1 MYSIQSKEYLT
12 KQKIIESPQSIKTHQ
27 ATKEIDVYYSNRH
40 VSNIPST
47 YPKHRHKRA
56 KNKPKTARDYN
67 AMYKR
72 ADEALKNNF
81 FADNLINTF
90 YAVLTISDKRIKS
103 VSLVREWVKD
113 YIKSFKE
120 HEVFA
125 IAMIELNEEH
135 HPHVH
140 ALITTLKRS
149 QKSLLTM
156 TDIKNHWTH
165 GSISRIYQPR
175 KTYKSQPMMYYQKYL
190 NRLLNYSIKTYS
202 RYKNYNMVFDKEK
215 ALKYKRIKSRLQHYK
230 HYLENLRNSMK
241 TRASRERINNK
252 IAVACRLFHSVV
264 NKRKRELQKQYIVK
278 DKPLYIKY
286 GKLHPLEKKL
296 PTLEELADLTKDK
309 EFQKVRR
316 NIIRNVD
323 SNTGEVLNKMSTF
336 TEKYL

>member
-1 MYSIQSKEYLT
+1 MYNIQSKEYLT
-12 KQKIIESPQSIKTHQ
+12 KQKIMESPQFIKTHQ

-56 KNKPKTARDYN
+56 KNKPKSARDYN

-125 IAMIELNEEH
+125 IAMIELDEEH

-140 ALITTLKRS
+140 ALITTLERS
-149 QKSLLTM
+149 QKSLLTT
-156 TDIKNHWTH
+156 TDIESHWTH
-165 GSISRIYQPR
+165 GITNDAQPR
-175 KTYKSQPMMYYQKYL
+175 KKYKDKSMMYYQEYL
-190 NRLLNYSIKTYS
+190 SRLLNYSIKTYS
-202 RYKNYNMVFDKEK
+202 GYKDYNMVFDKEK
-215 ALKYKRIKSRLQHYK
+215 ALKYKRIVTRLEHHK
-230 HYLENLRNSMK
+230 HYLIKLRNSMK
-241 TRASRERINNK
+241 TRASWERINNK
-252 IAVACRLFHSVV
+252 IAVTCRLLHSVA
-264 NKRKRELQKQYIVK
+264 NKRKRELQKQYIVE

-316 NIIRNVD
+316 NTIRNVD
-323 SNTGEVLNKMSTF
+323 NSTGEVLNKMSTF